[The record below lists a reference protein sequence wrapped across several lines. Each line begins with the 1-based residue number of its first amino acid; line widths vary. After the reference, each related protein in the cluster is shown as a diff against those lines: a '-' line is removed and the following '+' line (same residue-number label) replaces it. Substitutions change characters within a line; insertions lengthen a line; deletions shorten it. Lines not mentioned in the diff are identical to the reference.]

1 MKIYLAIGTLFLAS
15 ASLFAQSS
23 APAQSTEHSTGM
35 PANMQ
40 MGSAKK
46 SKGMSGMKHHE
57 QMQADMQMMKTQIDK
72 MRSDAQ
78 KVQDASTKA
87 ALLDNVDMW
96 EHFMSRMQSHM
107 DMMMSDKP
115 GMMHCKDHPMSPK
128 GQTSTPK
135 PK

>member
-1 MKIYLAIGTLFLAS
+1 MKMYLALGTLLLAGTSLLAQNSEPAKS
-15 ASLFAQSS
+15 AGTA
-23 APAQSTEHSTGM
+23 AGM
-35 PANMQ
+35 PSNMQ
-40 MGSAKK
+40 MGSAEK

-78 KVQDASTKA
+78 KVQDPSTKA

-96 EHFMSRMQSHM
+96 EHFMGRMQSHM
-107 DMMMSDKP
+107 DMMMSEKT
-115 GMMHCKDHPMSPK
+115 GMMHCKDHQMSPN
-128 GQTSTPK
+128 GQASTPN